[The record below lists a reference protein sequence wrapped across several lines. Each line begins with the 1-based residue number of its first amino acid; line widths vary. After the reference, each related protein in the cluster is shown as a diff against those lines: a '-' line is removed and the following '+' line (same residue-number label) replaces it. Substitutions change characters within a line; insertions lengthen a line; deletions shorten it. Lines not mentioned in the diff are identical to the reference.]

1 LQDLVGNAVTP
12 EVAIVVPTAT
22 DADGALTE
30 GTLRVVKMDATN
42 VTIRGTAKPITFT
55 LYVG

>member
-1 LQDLVGNAVTP
+1 MGNAVTP